1 MEKKKVLLIAETME
15 GGVRRHVMDLI
26 NGLDTDQFS
35 LMLVYGNRV
44 DAPFSNNMT
53 HLEEKAVLIHLPSL
67 TREINPKEDMRA
79 LRTIK
84 KIIRVYKPDIVHCH
98 SSKAGVIGRVAAK
111 SSGVRKVFY
120 TPHAYSFQNDSFSQ
134 SKKRL
139 FITIEKLLSRRST
152 TYTFNVSQQ
161 ERSDAIRRKID
172 REHKFKVVYN
182 GIPMVDLPDK
192 YQLKTELGLTPDTFI
207 IGNNGRLS
215 YQKDPL
221 RFLKIADKVV
231 ARNSTIHF
239 VWAGDGPLNDECQE
253 YIRAHQLENNVH
265 LLGFRDDAE
274 LIVSAYDLFLMTSR
288 HEGLPYSLIEALRA
302 SVPIIGFTEAGIDE
316 IVTEEN
322 GVLVNGIDE
331 AGAAILQYV
340 EHMTFSK
347 DVIYSNFR
355 HFYSID
361 KMLKDLQSV
370 YVS

>member
-26 NGLDTDQFS
+26 NGLDTDRFT
-35 LMLVYGNRV
+35 LTLVYGNRV
-44 DAPFSNNMT
+44 DAPFSKNMNK
-53 HLEEKAVLIHLPSL
+53 LKEKAVLIHLPSL
-67 TREINPKEDMRA
+67 TREINIKEDMRA
-79 LRTIK
+79 LTTLK
-84 KIIRVYKPDIVHCH
+84 KIIKLNNPDIVHCH
-98 SSKAGVIGRVAAK
+98 SSKAGVVGRLAAK

-139 FITIEKLLSRRST
+139 FITIERLLSRRST

-161 ERSDAIRRKID
+161 ERSEAIRRKID
-172 REHKFKVVYN
+172 RENKFKVVYN

-192 YQLKTELGLTPDTFI
+192 YQLKTELGLTPDTYI

-221 RFLKIADKVV
+221 RFLMIADKVIS
-231 ARNSTIHF
+231 RNSNIHF
-239 VWAGDGPLNDECQE
+239 VWAGDGPLNDECRE
-253 YIRAHQLENNVH
+253 YIRAHQLEDNVH

-274 LIVSAYDLFLMTSR
+274 LIVSAYDLFLITSR
-288 HEGLPYSLIEALRA
+288 HEGLPYSLIEAMRA
-302 SVPIIGFTEAGIDE
+302 SVPIIGFRDSGIDE

-322 GVLVNGIDE
+322 GVMVDGVE
-331 AGAAILQYV
+331 QAEAAILQYV
-340 EHMTFSK
+340 ENMTFSK
-347 DVIYSNFR
+347 DIIYSNFQ
-355 HFYSID
+355 HYYSID